1 MFCAEVPM
9 YFLNVIAVCIGDAP
23 LCCRSCFG
31 WKIVAASLGESFCSG
46 DLPPA
51 LRHTLLS

>member
-1 MFCAEVPM
+1 M